1 MLNKLMSNKLILAVV
16 AMILAAVYALQEKNL
31 GTPEVNVAIFS
42 VLFGAVCGAFCETGT
57 YADDA

>member
-31 GTPEVNVAIFS
+31 GTPEVK
-42 VLFGAVCGAFCETGT
+42 T
-57 YADDA
+57 